1 MMTDR
6 ERISELLSAY
16 LDGEVTPEEAGAV
29 EQALREDP
37 GVAMELRELTRTR
50 QLLVRLPQ
58 AQAPHDFVRTVMA
71 RAELKHLL
79 GARQAGGAFRTT
91 RWITLAVAAVVL
103 VAAGVGFVV
112 INPLKISQPQ
122 ADELARREVV
132 RRAMP
137 EGPAVA
143 GRAEVDEL
151 VDSRAE
157 RLDADLDNALA
168 IASNAVIW
176 TDDVSN
182 TVAEVRRSLA
192 RNRVLPLEPAD
203 RRRGGNL
210 PQPPA
215 HRDQAN
221 FFVHN
226 RRDALQAQFVV
237 YAPVETNADLQ
248 SEIKH
253 IAGRQRV
260 SQITADAAAVELA
273 KVDDGDVVAP
283 ARKSSRAKIAR
294 AAAPEAIK
302 LGVAA
307 AKSNAER
314 SEDQTLAM
322 GEKVTHEKEVKA
334 KQPLLRDRAGRAR
347 VEDRDRKTIET
358 APTTTTQ
365 PGKGV
370 EVRLGVAWRP
380 AIAPVEE
387 EGKILEA
394 ANGAGKPAVPVR
406 PATKPLEMYILA
418 AESRPV
424 GVLKTSVS
432 PTDRLQWVYQSGA
445 LTREA
450 RRVVLMQQNQG
461 LNNEAMIITVSFR
474 AAPVGKEIKL
484 EPTTKAAD

>member
-1 MMTDR
+1 MTDR

-71 RAELKHLL
+71 RAERKHLL

-103 VAAGVGFVV
+103 VASGVGFMV
-112 INPLKISQPQ
+112 INSLKISQPQ

-132 RRAMP
+132 RLALP

-143 GRAEVDEL
+143 GRAEMDEL

-168 IASNAVIW
+168 SASNAVIW

-182 TVAEVRRSLA
+182 TVAEVRRSLV
-192 RNRVLPLEPAD
+192 RNRVLPLEPTD
-203 RRRGGNL
+203 RSRGGDL
-210 PQPPA
+210 PQPSA

-226 RRDALQAQFVV
+226 RRDALQVQFVV

-260 SQITADAAAVELA
+260 SQITADAAGVELA
-273 KVDDGDVVAP
+273 QVDDGDVVALAHKP
-283 ARKSSRAKIAR
+283 SRAKIAP
-294 AAAPEAIK
+294 AAAPEAKK
-302 LGVAA
+302 LGAAA

-314 SEDQTLAM
+314 PEVRTLAM
-322 GEKVTHEKEVKA
+322 GEKVTHDKEVKA
-334 KQPLLRDRAGRAR
+334 KQPPLDDLVMGARA
-347 VEDRDRKTIET
+347 EDRDRKTIET
-358 APTTTTQ
+358 APATTTQ
-365 PGKGV
+365 PV
-370 EVRLGVAWRP
+370 ED
-380 AIAPVEE
+380 IEE
-387 EGKILEA
+387 RFGAARTAGITPTEKEGKISEA
-394 ANGAGKPAVPVR
+394 AEGADKPAAPVR
-406 PATKPLEMYILA
+406 PATQPRGMYALA

-424 GVLKTSVS
+424 GVLKKSVS

-461 LNNEAMIITVSFR
+461 FNNEALIITVSFR